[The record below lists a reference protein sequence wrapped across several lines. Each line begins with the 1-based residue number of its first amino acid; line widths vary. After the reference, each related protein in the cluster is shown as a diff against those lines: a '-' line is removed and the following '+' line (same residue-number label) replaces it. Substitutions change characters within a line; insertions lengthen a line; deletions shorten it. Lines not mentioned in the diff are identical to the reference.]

1 MWLMEVVRFRGLYTI
16 LLSFPVVLVV
26 KNPPANAGNVTWV
39 WLLGWEDPPEE
50 YSCLESPMDR
60 GAWWAMVYRITKS
73 QTWLRQLSSQHTG
86 DGVGQGGPSGRAND
100 FLVVGRAFSEKQ
112 MTVWKDTW
120 ALRRIDGRY
129 DSLVTV
135 SVWVRERK
143 IRAAVGEGIY
153 DHWVLWGGSAFRQIR
168 DFRNSDVSAQNK
180 LIVVYC
186 EPLQQYGDCLEMAE
200 NRET

>member
-1 MWLMEVVRFRGLYTI
+1 
-16 LLSFPVVLVV
+16 
-26 KNPPANAGNVTWV
+26 
-39 WLLGWEDPPEE
+39 
-50 YSCLESPMDR
+50 MDR

-73 QTWLRQLSSQHTG
+73 QTRLRQLSSQHTG
-86 DGVGQGGPSGRAND
+86 DGVGHGGPSGRTNY

-112 MTVWKDTW
+112 MTLWKDTW

-153 DHWVLWGGSAFRQIR
+153 GH
-168 DFRNSDVSAQNK
+168 
-180 LIVVYC
+180 
-186 EPLQQYGDCLEMAE
+186 
-200 NRET
+200 